1 MLHELESEQI
11 SMLCLLLDEADKGRW
26 PSFWREA
33 RVVGIPKLDS
43 SDLRP
48 LTILSVLY
56 RLWAKRIAWHLN
68 VWLDSFLPAGAF
80 GARIGR
86 FVADAVCEA
95 AQSIEFSRVG
105 GGPAC
110 HVMVLDQAKLF
121 MRDNAPVAYVSW
133 ARLSNDVA
141 QRYQQ
146 APHHLSASDWKSGEQ
161 VWLVDLCTPFG
172 GVQEVMK
179 DLRES
184 VFAGQEIH
192 QLALDGHGQVKA
204 MTWPGLFASPG
215 PL

>member
-1 MLHELESEQI
+1 MTTPFNAQESQDLAAYAKEQAHRVMGKIPLLGAVSWLMMQQSATHHTLLSELE
-11 SMLCLLLDEADKGRW
+11 
-26 PSFWREA
+26 WR
-33 RVVGIPKLDS
+33 VM
-43 SDLRP
+43 
-48 LTILSVLY
+48 
-56 RLWAKRIAWHLN
+56 
-68 VWLDSFLPAGAF
+68 PAL
-80 GARIGR
+80 
-86 FVADAVCEA
+86 
-95 AQSIEFSRVG
+95 
-105 GGPAC
+105 
-110 HVMVLDQAKLF
+110 VLDQAKLF

-161 VWLVDLCTPFG
+161 VWLVDLCSPFW

-192 QLALDGHGQVKA
+192 QLTLDGHGQVKA
-204 MTWPGLFASPG
+204 MTWPVSFASPG